1 MFKYPKTM
9 HLPWSPGLQND
20 DRLITSLEVL
30 MESEV
35 VVTEKMDGEN
45 ATLYSD
51 HYHARSLDSR
61 HHPSRD
67 WIKSFH
73 GQIKYLLPT
82 YIRICG
88 ENLYAEHSIRYEEL
102 TSYFQGFSV
111 WDNDPNV
118 CWNWDETIKL
128 FQEIGITPVREIW
141 RGPGVEFYA
150 HHEQIDVLCS
160 QPGIEGYVVRTV
172 QAFPFADFST
182 HVAKFVRKDHVQT
195 DQHWMQKPVVPNGIR
210 KV

>member
-20 DRLITSLEVL
+20 DRLITSLDVL

-45 ATLYSD
+45 ATLYRD

-73 GQIKYLLPT
+73 GQIKYMIPEG
-82 YIRICG
+82 YRICG
-88 ENLYAEHSIRYEEL
+88 ENLYAEHSIRYENL

-111 WDNDPNV
+111 WNNEPNI
-118 CWNWDETIKL
+118 CWNWDDTVEMFEAL
-128 FQEIGITPVREIW
+128 GITPVRELW
-141 RGPGVEFYA
+141 RGPG
-150 HHEQIDVLCS
+150 IDFLACHN
-160 QPGIEGYVVRTV
+160 QLDWYCTHNGLEGYVVRAV
-172 QAFPFADFST
+172 QDFSFDQFDT

-195 DQHWMQKPVVPNGIR
+195 DQHWMQKPVVPN
-210 KV
+210 KLKN